1 MTREKVELED
11 KIKELEQD
19 FQSYKDNVADFLFEN
34 INLFNHDLIN
44 QIDNELGIDLCSMLE
59 LYSK

>member
-44 QIDNELGIDLCSMLE
+44 QIDNELGIDLYSMLE